1 MRIATIIISIFL
13 TITMLFVSL
22 RVSIT
27 YAYYYIDTANFIERL
42 CENKDKPQLECNGK
56 CHLKKV
62 AKKNTPN
69 EQTPTK
75 LVDFKELI
83 LFVNHQKK
91 YSINLIFLKKI
102 ETTNYNN
109 LYTYTSIDSLYR
121 PPQV

>member
-1 MRIATIIISIFL
+1 
-13 TITMLFVSL
+13 MLFVSL

-62 AKKNTPN
+62 AKNNTTN

-75 LVDFKELI
+75 LIDFKELI